1 MQEIEIADRPLKPLL
16 GLVAA
21 ERRTLLEERLAS
33 ARKLLDGKTVW
44 NVNATAHG
52 GGVAEMLPALLGYG
66 RGVGLDM
73 RWLVLSGDPEFF
85 AITKRVHNHL
95 HGVSGDGG
103 PLGDDEHTHFD
114 AVLRSASND
123 VSAHVR
129 SGDVVILHDPQT
141 VGLVDAVQACGA
153 RAVWRCHI
161 GRDKSNDLTDLGWSF
176 LRPYVEGADFFV
188 FSRGEYV
195 PDWVPEERTRIIAPS
210 IDPFT
215 LKNRE
220 LAPGSVSGALTQARL
235 VASGAVAGD
244 ASFRRDD
251 KTAGQVRAHRDL
263 IYGGGPAPSAD
274 AQLVIQVSR
283 WDRLKDMSGV
293 LSGFVKAGDELP
305 HESHLMLVGPEVAGV
320 SDDPE
325 GAEVYAECQQQWRE
339 LPEEMQQRIHLVCLP
354 MDDGEEN
361 AHLVNALQHHAT
373 VVVQK
378 SLVEGFGLTVTE
390 AMWKGRP
397 LVASAIGGIPDQIV
411 DGRDGLLLHD
421 PEDLGEF
428 GSTLAKVLQDQD
440 LAARLGKAAKARVR
454 EGFLPDRHLL
464 QYLEMLDALV
474 T

>member
-1 MQEIEIADRPLKPLL
+1 MQQIEIADLPLDQLFD
-16 GLVAA
+16 VVTA
-21 ERRTLLEERLAS
+21 ERRAFLEKRLAT
-33 ARKLLDGKTVW
+33 AAELLGGKTIW

-66 RGVGLDM
+66 RGVGIDM

-85 AITKRVHNHL
+85 AITKRVHNLL
-95 HGVSGDGG
+95 HGVDGDGG
-103 PLGDDEHTHFD
+103 PLGVDEHQHFD

-123 VSAHVR
+123 LSGHVS

-141 VGLVDAVQACGA
+141 VGLVDAVHACGA

-161 GRDKSNDLTDLGWSF
+161 GRDKSNDLTELGWSF

-188 FSRGEYV
+188 FSREEYV
-195 PDWVPEERTRIIAPS
+195 PDWVPKERTRIIAPS

-215 LKNRE
+215 VKNRE
-220 LAPGSVSGALTQARL
+220 LGLASVRGALTQARL
-235 VASGAVAGD
+235 VASGRVGGD
-244 ASFRRDD
+244 ASFRRADGS
-251 KTAGQVRAHRDL
+251 AGEVRAHRDL

-274 AQLVIQVSR
+274 AKLVIQVSR
-283 WDRLKDMSGV
+283 WDRLKDMAGV
-293 LSGFVKAGDELP
+293 IAGFVKAVDELP
-305 HESHLMLVGPEVAGV
+305 NGSHLMLVGPEVTGV

-325 GAEVYAECQQQWRE
+325 GAEVYGECQQQWRE
-339 LPEEMQQRIHLVCLP
+339 LPEEMQQRVHLVSLP

-428 GSTLAKVLQDQD
+428 GSTLAKVLQDQR

-454 EGFLPDRHLL
+454 EDFLPDRHIL
-464 QYLEMLDALV
+464 QYVDLLDAL
-474 T
+474 TA